1 VAATAAGRANSLGW
15 GGGGALGGGGGG
27 GSGGEAGGKLSKRML
42 DMHVNQDMQG
52 VGQEAGRQG
61 AMIYFTSLI
70 YYHNLLL

>member
-1 VAATAAGRANSLGW
+1 MAATAAGRANSHGS
-15 GGGGALGGGGGG
+15 GGKGGQGGAGSGGT
-27 GSGGEAGGKLSKRML
+27 GGEAGGKLSKRML
-42 DMHVNQDMQG
+42 DMHVNQDMQS